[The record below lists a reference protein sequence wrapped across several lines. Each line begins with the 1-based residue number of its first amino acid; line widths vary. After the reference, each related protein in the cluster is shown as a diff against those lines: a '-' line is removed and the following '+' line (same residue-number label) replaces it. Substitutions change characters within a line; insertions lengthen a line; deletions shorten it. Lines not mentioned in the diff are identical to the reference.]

1 MKNDELNRRD
11 FMKQLGMLS
20 AAAGLGM
27 MASSCKKEDLQ
38 PATAPDYS
46 FKIKELNLRVENV
59 LANKAFWVETMGFEL
74 LAQGNQFFTVKIGDS
89 RLTFRPKSTVNPP
102 IYHFSINIPQNQVEN
117 ALDWLKNEGG
127 KYIDGPTAS
136 VNIVRDEI
144 TNAEIINKPL
154 YQANSVFFN
163 DHAGNIIELIARNEL
178 DYTVDGPFTRDQFLR
193 ISEVAVITRNSR
205 DCQTR
210 LEEEFGAKPFL
221 GGTSG
226 YTQVG
231 GVDGV
236 LLLVIPDRPWIPTE
250 SNLAYP
256 YETIVTLQHPQ
267 EKEFTLPGSF
277 VLVKTEA

>member
-1 MKNDELNRRD
+1 MKNKELNRRD

-27 MASSCKKEDLQ
+27 MASSCKKEDLG
-38 PATAPDYS
+38 PITAPDYS
-46 FKIKELNLRVENV
+46 FKIKELELKVANL
-59 LANKAFWVETMGFEL
+59 LANKTFWVETLGLEL
-74 LAQGNQFFTVKIGDS
+74 LAEGSQFFTIKIGDS
-89 RLTFRPKSTVNPP
+89 RLTFRQINSSTPI
-102 IYHFSINIPQNQVEN
+102 IYHFAINIPQNQVEN

-127 KYIDGPTAS
+127 KYADGPTAS
-136 VNIVRDEI
+136 VKIVRDEI

-178 DYTVDGPFTRDQFLR
+178 AYTVEGPFNKDQFLR
-193 ISEVAVITRNSR
+193 ISEVAVVTRNSR
-205 DCQTR
+205 DCQIK
-210 LEEEFGAKPFL
+210 LEEEFGAKPFP

-236 LLLVIPDRPWIPTE
+236 LLMLIPGRSWIPTE
-250 SNLAYP
+250 SNLAVANQ
-256 YETIVTLQHPQ
+256 TIVTLQHPE

-277 VLVKTEA
+277 VVVKTEA